1 MIKNIQWFENRD
13 NKKINQIVIEKK
25 ESFIDKTEIVNK
37 NQELAGIIDNDGKSN
52 VVNVEVK
59 MLRTD
64 WITHNGSLYGL
75 VDVFSEANS
84 DLFKTDLFRTLMG
97 GFWDRL
103 KNALIISCF
112 IPFIIFSLS
121 NVIYLTYF
129 MSNDVSE
136 DFECGITSDLT
147 DFNTNFELVT
157 RWTLIVTQGYFVIL
171 QIL

>member
-64 WITHNGSLYGL
+64 WITHNGSL
-75 VDVFSEANS
+75 
-84 DLFKTDLFRTLMG
+84 
-97 GFWDRL
+97 
-103 KNALIISCF
+103 
-112 IPFIIFSLS
+112 
-121 NVIYLTYF
+121 
-129 MSNDVSE
+129 
-136 DFECGITSDLT
+136 
-147 DFNTNFELVT
+147 
-157 RWTLIVTQGYFVIL
+157 
-171 QIL
+171 